1 MNKRNFK
8 ILRLYTISLLCIV
21 LFYFLENSNIIPEL
35 VKKSERGR
43 YGDFPLLFLTGL
55 FKYGLFFVGIGIFII
70 LSFLLIKEKLTQN
83 SNTKPNKKTLE
94 NAKNYTEKRNLRLV
108 VFHNFGQDEKIIS
121 EKATPAVE
129 KVTQTN
135 AGNYDEIS
143 LQIISILDEYVKPAV
158 ASDGGNIQ
166 FASYE
171 EDSKTV
177 NVILQG
183 ACSGCPSSTIT
194 LKNGIE
200 TMLKQMIPN
209 KIEKVIAING

>member
-1 MNKRNFK
+1 MAEWSDIGQEIRGFIREYITNGK
-8 ILRLYTISLLCIV
+8 I
-21 LFYFLENSNIIPEL
+21 
-35 VKKSERGR
+35 
-43 YGDFPLLFLTGL
+43 
-55 FKYGLFFVGIGIFII
+55 
-70 LSFLLIKEKLTQN
+70 
-83 SNTKPNKKTLE
+83 
-94 NAKNYTEKRNLRLV
+94 
-108 VFHNFGQDEKIIS
+108 IIS
-121 EKATPAVE
+121 EKAEPVAE
-129 KVTQTN
+129 KISNTN
-135 AGNYDEIS
+135 AANYDEVS

-166 FASYE
+166 FASYD

-209 KIEKVIAING
+209 KIENVIAING